1 MCNLIGHAIQQALTR
16 RGFLAGSAAGAGL
29 LGPMMC
35 TAVAG
40 DGRLDTRI
48 QFAQSSADASNS
60 WAKLILLGTAGGP
73 TWWPNSDQCGISSAV
88 AVGDAYYIVDCGEG
102 VGKRLQQT
110 VSPGSG
116 RNTTTGASLRAL
128 FLTHLHSDHTIDYA
142 NLL

>member
-40 DGRLDTRI
+40 DGRLETRI

-102 VGKRLQQT
+102 VGKRLQQA
-110 VSPGSG
+110 VSPASN
-116 RNTTTGASLRAL
+116 RTVMTASLRAL
-128 FLTHLHSDHTIDYA
+128 FLTHLHSDH
-142 NLL
+142 